1 MKKFVFS
8 LEKVLG
14 YKQQI
19 LDLLK
24 NELSRLQMERNKIE
38 QQIEERNCEFDNT
51 NHSLIVKMQNVMAPH
66 DIAVYKSYLSDLNR
80 RILELQAEKQKAV
93 EAVEAKQK
101 EIVQMNSDI
110 SGLERLKDKQLEAYL
125 SQERKAQETFIE
137 EFVGRANVQ
146 AG

>member
-24 NELSRLQMERNKIE
+24 SELSRLQAEMNEIGR
-38 QQIEERNCEFDNT
+38 QIENHNHEFDNT
-51 NHSLIVKMQNVMAPH
+51 NQTLIVKMQDGMAPH
-66 DIAVYKSYLSDLNR
+66 DIAVYKSYLSDLNL
-80 RILELQAEKQKAV
+80 RIQSLREQKQKAMD
-93 EAVEAKQK
+93 AVAAKQQ
-101 EIVQMNSDI
+101 EIVNMNSDI
-110 SGLERLKDKQLEAYL
+110 SGLERLKDKQLDDYR
-125 SQERKAQETFIE
+125 SQERKEQETFIE